1 MGNHPLRYK
10 LAICARSTARRAR
23 PRRRRSTRSI
33 ASAMAPAGSGCRRRP
48 GGWSSHAGCAACRAA
63 LRRRGRLPPMPAERP
78 MPGFGHPARSAS
90 IALLAAA
97 VVAVVAFSG
106 AACAATH
113 AAPARPGAEARHRA
127 VPKHARDPAPVIY
140 GRREDAMQL
149 ATRIAADQQLERAW
163 VESTLAQARFVPT
176 VARLIAPAAVPAA
189 KNWAAYRDRFVEPER
204 IAAGAAF
211 WNANRRWLDAASSR
225 YGVEPAVI
233 VGIVGV
239 ETYYGRHLGT
249 FRVLDALATLS
260 LDYPAAGADRSAFF
274 RAELAAWLALAQHDG
289 LDAVHTLGSYAGA
302 IGLGQF
308 MPGSILRY
316 AVDFDG
322 DGRVDLVDSAADVI
336 GSIAHYLA
344 EHGWQAGVPTHFEV
358 EPPPDGPQ
366 LAALLEADIRPT
378 FSAAQLG
385 ENGARLSAAGQR
397 YPGLLAL
404 VELRNGDAAPS
415 YVAGSAN
422 FYAVTRYNRSS
433 YYAMAVI
440 ELGQAVLAQRLVDGL
455 DAEPPSR

>member
-1 MGNHPLRYK
+1 
-10 LAICARSTARRAR
+10 
-23 PRRRRSTRSI
+23 
-33 ASAMAPAGSGCRRRP
+33 
-48 GGWSSHAGCAACRAA
+48 
-63 LRRRGRLPPMPAERP
+63 MPAERP
-78 MPGFGHPARSAS
+78 LPRSRPLARRL
-90 IALLAAA
+90 ALALRAGAVAAFLAAS
-97 VVAVVAFSG
+97 SG
-106 AACAATH
+106 PTP
-113 AAPARPGAEARHRA
+113 AAPERPAAAPKAEPTAARHARA
-127 VPKHARDPAPVIY
+127 KPRPRAAPRRPHEQPPIAY
-140 GRREDAMQL
+140 GRRADAMRL
-149 ATRIAADQQLERAW
+149 AAQIAADQQLDRGW
-163 VESTLAQARFVPT
+163 VESTLAQARCVPA
-176 VARLIAPAAVPAA
+176 VARLITPAATPAA
-189 KNWAAYRDRFVEPER
+189 KNWAAYRDRFVEPAR
-204 IAAGAAF
+204 IAAGVAF

-239 ETYYGRHLGT
+239 ETYYGRHLGR

-260 LDYPAAGADRSAFF
+260 LDYPAGGADRSAFF
-274 RAELAAWLALAQHDG
+274 RAELASWLALAQRDG
-289 LDAVHTLGSYAGA
+289 IDPVRTEGSYAGA

-316 AVDFDG
+316 AVDFDA
-322 DGRVDLVDSAADVI
+322 DGRIDLARDPADVI

-344 EHGWQAGVPTHFEV
+344 EHGWQPGVPTHFEV
-358 EPPPDGPQ
+358 DPPAGAAQ

-378 FSAAQLG
+378 FSAAQMG
-385 ENGARLSAAGQR
+385 ESGARLSAAGQR

-422 FYAVTRYNRSS
+422 FYAITRYNRSS

-455 DAEPPSR
+455 DAEPPAR